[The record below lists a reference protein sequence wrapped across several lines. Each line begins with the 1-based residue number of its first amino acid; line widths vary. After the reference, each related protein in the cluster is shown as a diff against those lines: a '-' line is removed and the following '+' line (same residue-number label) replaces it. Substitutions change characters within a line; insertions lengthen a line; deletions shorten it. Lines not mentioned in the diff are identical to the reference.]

1 MKRLADE
8 LRQFGVFNMLL
19 SDGSYVLAYCS
30 TNLHWITRRA
40 PFGRARLVDSDVE
53 IDFSQH
59 TSPDDVVSVIA
70 TQPLTGNEQW
80 QKIRPGEAVLFYYG
94 ERDESVF

>member
-1 MKRLADE
+1 M
-8 LRQFGVFNMLL
+8 
-19 SDGSYVLAYCS
+19 
-30 TNLHWITRRA
+30 
-40 PFGRARLVDSDVE
+40 DSDVE

-59 TSPDDVVSVIA
+59 TRPDDVVSVIA

-80 QKIRPGEAVLFYYG
+80 QKIGPGEAVLFYYG